1 MSRVSEAIT
10 YYWRN
15 RSVTFKKIP
24 PASPI
29 HFFQWRKD
37 VFTTAGVL
45 YKMLFSIFKQN
56 TPVLGH
62 SERVFRRIK
71 ISRASGR
78 LALSR
83 PSGWEHKLVLSLQ
96 KLSGEGYRKPEK
108 CVLLNQ
114 NVCLRIYSKKIIK
127 DDEKLLLVVKT
138 AQAGTTIANTHWS
151 LGQEPL

>member
-1 MSRVSEAIT
+1 MKQLRINEGTEV
-10 YYWRN
+10 WPL
-15 RSVTFKKIP
+15 KKIP

-29 HFFQWRKD
+29 HFFQWCKD

-45 YKMLFSIFKQN
+45 YKMLFSIFRQN
-56 TPVLGH
+56 TQVLGH

-71 ISRASGR
+71 ISRTLGR

-83 PSGWEHKLVLSLQ
+83 PSGREHKLVLSFQ
-96 KLSGEGYRKPEK
+96 KLSGDGYRKSEK

-114 NVCLRIYSKKIIK
+114 KCRLRIYSKKIIK

-138 AQAGTTIANTHWS
+138 VQAGTTIANTHWT
-151 LGQEPL
+151 LGQAPL